1 MAEVTHLCPPGDEVN
16 TPCCGRS
23 VFDLVAN
30 DRMTVIE
37 SLVTCPQMKAPP
49 TPWVFHSQDR
59 FTHMINGGCPAYFA
73 GTNTHFCDLERG
85 HDTKDD
91 GTPNKRAFH
100 QSRRPDYQDNKWLP
114 VIEPIKWDG
123 LTAAQG
129 RNDPSWHYLRMGA
142 RTAPPALRSE
152 LEAWADELEAT
163 DCEDPWKRCGE
174 CRTCNPPNGLEA
186 TLVVCDELDELLD
199 MTNHRTSEGSG
210 G

>member
-49 TPWVFHSQDR
+49 TPWIFHGQDR
-59 FTHMINGGCPAYFA
+59 FAHMVNGGCPAYFT
-73 GTNTHFCDLERG
+73 GTDLRFCTLPRG
-85 HDTKDD
+85 HDLTPA
-91 GTPNKRAFH
+91 GEPNKRAFH
-100 QSRRPDYQDNKWLP
+100 SDG
-114 VIEPIKWDG
+114 EMKWDG
-123 LTAAQG
+123 LTPAQG
-129 RNDPSWHYLRMGA
+129 RNAPSWDYLRIA
-142 RTAPPALRSE
+142 AKSAPATLRAE

-174 CRTCNPPNGLEA
+174 CRTCNPPNELEA
-186 TLVVCDELDELLD
+186 TLVVYDELDELLD